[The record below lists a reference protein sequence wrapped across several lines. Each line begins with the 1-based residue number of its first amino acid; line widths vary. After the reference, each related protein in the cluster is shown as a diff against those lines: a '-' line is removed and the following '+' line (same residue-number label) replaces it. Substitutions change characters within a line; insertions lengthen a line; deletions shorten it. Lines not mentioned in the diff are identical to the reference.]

1 MIAFVGSPFLLGS
14 LGNQPQFLNAQ
25 SVARFSQNVS
35 QNVIEIKH
43 VWVSIGSA
51 FDRTFNMT
59 LSSQKWSEIV
69 KSLSSVWLFAALWTI
84 AHQAPLSME
93 FSRQEYWSRLPPP
106 GNLPDPGIILL
117 WMPFYTESKIC
128 CSISSVLSKALIR
141 RISLKM
147 LSYFCQDFFLN
158 HISLRNVLSW
168 LSKR

>member
-128 CSISSVLSKALIR
+128 CFPLNIICAIESIDKENFFKNAQLFLSGLFSKP
-141 RISLKM
+141 
-147 LSYFCQDFFLN
+147 
-158 HISLRNVLSW
+158 HITKKCFKLT
-168 LSKR
+168 K